1 MHKTSIGS
9 LKHRAKVLLLGE
21 GQWLRPIYKSLRE
34 LITLTE
40 QVEREES
47 DYLEFM
53 IHSSEFMLGGSP
65 YYKNAEEIEMLFE
78 IMDKYFMYITK
89 KGYIGSSLAEY
100 GRKINEYI

>member
-1 MHKTSIGS
+1 
-9 LKHRAKVLLLGE
+9 
-21 GQWLRPIYKSLRE
+21 
-34 LITLTE
+34 
-40 QVEREES
+40 
-47 DYLEFM
+47 M

>member
-1 MHKTSIGS
+1 MF
-9 LKHRAKVLLLGE
+9 VFGE
-21 GQWLRPIYKSLRE
+21 GQWLRPIYKSVQE

-40 QVEREES
+40 QVEREQS

-65 YYKNAEEIEMLFE
+65 YYKNAEEIEVLFE
-78 IMDKYFMYITK
+78 VMDKYFAYITK

-100 GRKINEYI
+100 GRKINECI